1 MLSRVLFDWVLNKT
15 QVLAKAA
22 LKGATAL
29 GEGLTE
35 GKAHQGYGN
44 AGGSRPPAIM
54 PWQLLRQKITN
65 DPYYRFQSL
74 AEIRI
79 AAEHGIRIDVNTA
92 SLDDWLRLPG
102 LSIHQARLL
111 TQLTESGVQFYCIE
125 DVAAAI
131 GTSMQRLKPLE
142 PILQFCYYDLE
153 SLNAIDRVSLNVAP
167 TESLQ
172 QLPGVGPVLARA
184 IVRDRTSR
192 GDFRNLIDLQD
203 RLSLPTAL
211 TADLMHYLK
220 F

>member
-1 MLSRVLFDWVLNKT
+1 MLSRVLINWVLDTT
-15 QVLAKAA
+15 QTLAKAA
-22 LKGATAL
+22 LKGVNSL
-29 GEGLTE
+29 GD
-35 GKAHQGYGN
+35 KGYSN
-44 AGGSRPPAIM
+44 PYEPVRTPPIM

-92 SLDDWLRLPG
+92 TLDDWLRLPG

-125 DVAAAI
+125 DVAAAL
-131 GTSMQRLKPLE
+131 GTSFQRLKPLE
-142 PILQFCYYDLE
+142 LIMQFCYYDME
-153 SLNAIDRVSLNVAP
+153 SLSAIERVHLNHAP

-192 GDFRNLIDLQD
+192 GDFSDLVDLQE
-203 RLSLPTAL
+203 RLSLPNSL
-211 TADLMHYLK
+211 TAALMHYLK

>member
-1 MLSRVLFDWVLNKT
+1 MLSRVLLDWV
-15 QVLAKAA
+15 QGLAKAA
-22 LKGATAL
+22 LRGVTAL
-29 GEGLTE
+29 NDST
-35 GKAHQGYGN
+35 
-44 AGGSRPPAIM
+44 GGSRYGQHDDYGTDQRQRPIM
-54 PWQLLRQKITN
+54 PWQLLRQNITN

-74 AEIRI
+74 SEIRI

-111 TQLTESGVQFYCIE
+111 TQLTESGVQFYCVE
-125 DVAAAI
+125 DVAAAL
-131 GTSMQRLKPLE
+131 GTSIQRLKPLE
-142 PILQFCYYDLE
+142 PIMQFCYYDLE
-153 SLNAIDRVSLNVAP
+153 SLNAIDRVTLNLAP
-167 TESLQ
+167 IESLQ

-192 GDFRNLIDLQD
+192 GDFRNLVDLQE

-211 TADLMHYLK
+211 TADLLHYLK